1 MSQQNVHTLEEQNI
15 YRQARLVKLQKLLEK
30 GINPYPALFHKTHHA
45 QQIHDQYEYLQE
57 GEETEDV
64 VVVAGRIH
72 SIRNSGMFID
82 IVDESGSIQIFCH
95 KNYLDENQLEMITL
109 LDLGDFIG
117 VSGKIRRT
125 PRGEMTVNAQEITIL
140 TKTLLPPPEKYHGL
154 TDIEARY
161 RQRYL
166 DLMSNESSRDTLKKR
181 SLLLRAIREY
191 LNNEG
196 FLEVETPMLHP
207 IPGGAAARPF
217 VTHHNTL
224 DMQLYLRIAPEL
236 YLKRLLV
243 GGLTEKVFEINRS
256 FRNEGISTRHNP
268 EFTMLELYQ
277 AYANYHDM
285 MNLAEKV
292 IAHAVQ
298 TLHGTTK
305 IAYGEHT
312 LDFTPPW
319 PRKTM
324 LESVAEQTGHN
335 FENCSFTEA
344 RDIAKTLKID
354 VTKLHNWGQ
363 VVEAIFAEK
372 VEPSLI
378 QPTHITELPTDIS
391 PLAKTSPQNPRVT
404 ERFESYCNTW
414 EIANA
419 FSELNN
425 PLDQRARFEE
435 QVKAAEAG
443 DDEAH
448 RMDYDFLTALEHGM
462 PPAGGLGIGIDRLT
476 MLLTNSQSIRDVIAF
491 PTMRPLPSEQ
501 K

>member
-1 MSQQNVHTLEEQNI
+1 MTMTAPLHDHDENQF
-15 YRQARLVKLQKLLEK
+15 RQSRLVKLQKIMDM
-30 GINPYPALFHKTHHA
+30 GINPYPTTFHKTHSA
-45 QQIHDQYEYLQE
+45 SDIQTKYDYLANGQ
-57 GEETEDV
+57 ETEDV
-64 VVVAGRIH
+64 ALVGGRIH

-82 IVDESGSIQIFCH
+82 LTDPSGSVQIFCH
-95 KNYLDENQLEMITL
+95 KSILSEEQVEFIKL

-117 VSGKIRRT
+117 VQGFIRRT
-125 PRGEMTVNAQEITIL
+125 PRGEITINAQKITLL

-166 DLMSNESSRDTLKKR
+166 DLMSNEVSRDTLRNR
-181 SLLLRAIREY
+181 SVILKSIREY
-191 LNNEG
+191 LNQQN

-217 VTHHNTL
+217 MTHHNAL

-243 GGLTEKVFEINRS
+243 GGLTERVYEINRS

-268 EFTMLELYQ
+268 EFTMLEAYQ
-277 AYANYHDM
+277 AYADYQDM
-285 MNLAEKV
+285 MHLAENL
-292 IAHAVQ
+292 IAHVIR

-305 IAYGEHT
+305 VTYDIHI

-324 LESVAEQTGHN
+324 LESVEEVTGFDMSAMTFEQAVTHVKMLGID
-335 FENCSFTEA
+335 T
-344 RDIAKTLKID
+344 AKIR
-354 VTKLHNWGQ
+354 NWGQ
-363 VVEAIFAEK
+363 AVETIFAEK
-372 VEPSLI
+372 VEHTLM

-391 PLAKTSPQNPRVT
+391 PLAKVSPKNQRVT
-404 ERFESYCNTW
+404 ERFESFCNTW

-435 QVKAAEAG
+435 QVAAGHAG

-448 RMDYDFLTALEHGM
+448 KMDHDFLTALEHGM

-476 MLLTNSQSIRDVIAF
+476 MLATNSQSIRDVIAF
-491 PTMRPLPSEQ
+491 PTMRPIVTE
-501 K
+501 

>member
-1 MSQQNVHTLEEQNI
+1 MTSHIHEPDENQF
-15 YRQARLVKLQKLLEK
+15 RQSRLNKLQKIIDM
-30 GINPYPALFHKTHHA
+30 GINPYPTTFHKTHSA
-45 QQIHDQYEYLQE
+45 QDIHTKYDYLANGQE
-57 GEETEDV
+57 TQDV
-64 VVVAGRIH
+64 AVVAGRIH

-82 IVDESGSIQIFCH
+82 LQDTSGPIQVFCH
-95 KNYLDENQLEMITL
+95 KSLLNESLLDLVQL

-117 VSGKIRRT
+117 VQGLIRRT
-125 PRGEMTVNAQEITIL
+125 PRGEITINAQTITVL

-166 DLMSNESSRDTLKKR
+166 DLMSNESSRQTLRNR
-181 SLLLRAIREY
+181 SIILKSVREY
-191 LNNEG
+191 LNQQQ

-217 VTHHNTL
+217 LTHHNAL

-243 GGLTEKVFEINRS
+243 GGLTERVYEINRS

-268 EFTMLELYQ
+268 EFTMLEAYQ
-277 AYANYHDM
+277 AYADYQDM
-285 MNLAEKV
+285 MHLAENLVAHV
-292 IAHAVQ
+292 IR

-305 IAYGEHT
+305 ITYDIHI

-319 PRKTM
+319 PRMTM
-324 LESVAEQTGHN
+324 LDSVESVTGIDMKDMTFEQALTQVKMLGLDV
-335 FENCSFTEA
+335 S
-344 RDIAKTLKID
+344 KIR
-354 VTKLHNWGQ
+354 NWGQ
-363 VVEAIFAEK
+363 AVEAVFAEK
-372 VEPSLI
+372 VEPTLI

-391 PLAKTSPQNPRVT
+391 PLAKVSPQNHRVT
-404 ERFESYCNTW
+404 ERFESFCNTW

-435 QVKAAEAG
+435 QVAAGAAG

-448 RMDYDFLTALEHGM
+448 KMDHDFLTALEHGM

-476 MLLTNSQSIRDVIAF
+476 MLATNSQSIRDVIAF
-491 PTMRPLPSEQ
+491 PTMRPVHGE
-501 K
+501 